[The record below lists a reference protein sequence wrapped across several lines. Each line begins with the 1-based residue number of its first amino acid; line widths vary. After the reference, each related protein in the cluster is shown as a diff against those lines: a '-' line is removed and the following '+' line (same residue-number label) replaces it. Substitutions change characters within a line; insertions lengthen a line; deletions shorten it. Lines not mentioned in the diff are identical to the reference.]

1 MSIEFK
7 NVTFSYDSEKPV
19 FTNLSVEL
27 PGGVTSLVGQ
37 NGTGKSTFML
47 LSGGRLMPQSGSVLL
62 AGRDTA
68 ALGNEKERNQLASFV
83 YQNMEF
89 ETEETVK
96 ELLTLVFQNGLHS
109 PDEKYLVDELIN
121 EFELES
127 VLTRSVQNTS
137 KGEMQKINIAFSLL
151 YGSRI
156 LFMDEPVF
164 ALEDHWKDRVLKY
177 LKGYAHK
184 MSISLYYS
192 IHELDL
198 SRKFSD
204 NGILFF
210 KDGSIA
216 CGPAEKLFQRENV
229 EDAYQ
234 VPMELLYKR
243 ERLFRDHLIKPM
255 NPDEMK
261 ALDQTVKVIDE

>member
-7 NVTFSYDSEKPV
+7 NVSFYYDPDKPV
-19 FTNLSVEL
+19 FTNLSVDL

-47 LSGGRLMPQSGSVLL
+47 LSGGRLMPQNGTVLL
-62 AGRDTA
+62 AGKDTA
-68 ALGNEKERNQLASFV
+68 ALVDEETRNQLASFV

-89 ETEETVK
+89 ETEETVG
-96 ELLTLVFQNGLHS
+96 ELLTLVFESGLHG
-109 PDEKYLVDELIN
+109 PGEKFLIDELIS
-121 EFELES
+121 EFELEC
-127 VLTRSVQNTS
+127 VLNRSVQNTS

-151 YGSRI
+151 YGSKV

-177 LKGYAHK
+177 LKGYARK

-198 SRKFSD
+198 SRKYSD

-210 KDGSIA
+210 KDGSIS
-216 CGPAEKLFQRENV
+216 CGPTEKLLLKENV

-243 ERLFRDHLIKPM
+243 EQLFRDHLIKPM
-255 NPDEMK
+255 NSEEMEE
-261 ALDQTVKVIDE
+261 LDQSVKVIDE